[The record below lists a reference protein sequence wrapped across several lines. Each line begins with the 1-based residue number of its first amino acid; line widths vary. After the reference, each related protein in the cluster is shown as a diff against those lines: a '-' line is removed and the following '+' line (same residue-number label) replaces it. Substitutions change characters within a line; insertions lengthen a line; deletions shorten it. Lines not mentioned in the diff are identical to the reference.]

1 MRRALIVLAL
11 LWAGSVGEAQQTC
24 AGYGNIQVF
33 PFAYEAMSVSSTAV
47 GFTAGTFDNGVKKAL
62 MAVGTL
68 EDDSIRFTVDGT
80 TPTSTV
86 GQLVTQAS
94 NVSITVCGEK
104 AIRAFRAIRTST
116 DASLKVVFYAGTP

>member
-11 LWAGSVGEAQQTC
+11 LWAGSVEAQQTC

-33 PFAYEAMSVSSTAV
+33 PFAYEALSVSSTAV
-47 GFTAGTFDNGVKKAL
+47 GFTAATFDNGVKKAL

-104 AIRAFRAIRTST
+104 AIRAFRAIRTSG